1 MKGTIKLYFTAP
13 NVGKV
18 RSRVENP
25 SKELSAQ
32 LREAIQKSAA
42 EVINANILDM
52 RSKMIAKF
60 QELGVTVKDPKNAA
74 AISNPLGGFFDVVV
88 SLEPF
93 KDGGDDAEEGTEAEA
108 ETSAKEDNPDKATEE
123 FED

>member
-1 MKGTIKLYFTAP
+1 MKGTIKLYFNAP

-32 LREAIQKSAA
+32 LREAIQNSAV

-60 QELGVTVKDPKNAA
+60 QGLGVTVKDPKHAA
-74 AISNPLGGFFDVVV
+74 AIANPLGGFFDVVV
-88 SLEPF
+88 TFEPF
-93 KDGGDDAEEGTEAEA
+93 KDGGDDAEEGSEVEA
-108 ETSAKEDNPDKATEE
+108 ETSAKEEKASEE